1 MPKSKTKKLRR
12 FAQESRKRE
21 PVTFWK
27 ASVACTGIANKYKKA
42 SL

>member
-1 MPKSKTKKLRR
+1 MPKSKVKKLRR

-21 PVTFWK
+21 PVVFWR
-27 ASVACTGIANKYKKA
+27 ASILCSNLADKYRKQ

>member
-1 MPKSKTKKLRR
+1 MPKSKVKKLRR

-21 PVTFWK
+21 PALFWQ
-27 ASVACTGIANKYKKA
+27 ASIMCSGLANKYRKQ

>member
-1 MPKSKTKKLRR
+1 MPKSKVKKLRR

-21 PVTFWK
+21 PVVFWR
-27 ASVACTGIANKYKKA
+27 ASILCSILADKYRKQ